1 MKILITGG
9 NGMLGR
15 TLAKTLAEH
24 QIAIADL
31 PNCDITDPASLD
43 KTMQAQQPDL
53 IIHCAAM
60 TQVDACEE
68 KPDQAFK
75 INETGSE
82 NVAKSAAKYN
92 ARLIAISTD
101 YVFDGDATAPY
112 QEDHPTNP
120 KTVYG
125 KSKLAGERKIQEFC
139 PNHLILRIA
148 WLYGPGGPSFLHTM
162 LKLADGTRPQL
173 KVVNDQSGNPTSTLA
188 VANHIRLL
196 LDHPGITGIMHLTCE
211 GTATWFEF
219 ATEIFRQAKVKQ
231 AVIPCTTE
239 EFPRPAPRP
248 HYSSL
253 DNKRLRDCGLPPMP
267 HWKDALAE
275 FIPTLGD

>member
-15 TLAKTLAEH
+15 TLAKTLGEH

-31 PNCDITDPASLD
+31 PNCDITDQASLD
-43 KTMQAQQPDL
+43 KIMQAKQPDL

-68 KPDQAFK
+68 KPEQAFK

-125 KSKLAGERKIQEFC
+125 KSKLAGERRIQDFC

-173 KVVNDQSGNPTSTLA
+173 KVVNDQSGNPTSTFA

-219 ATEIFRQAKVKQ
+219 ATEIFRQAKVNQ

-275 FIPTLGD
+275 FIPTLSD

>member
-1 MKILITGG
+1 
-9 NGMLGR
+9 MLGR
-15 TLAKTLAEH
+15 TLAKTLGEH

-31 PNCDITDPASLD
+31 PNCDITDQASLD
-43 KTMQAQQPDL
+43 KIMQAKQPDL

-68 KPDQAFK
+68 KPEQAFK

-125 KSKLAGERKIQEFC
+125 KSKLAGERRIQDFC

-173 KVVNDQSGNPTSTLA
+173 KVVNDQSGNPTSTFA

-219 ATEIFRQAKVKQ
+219 ATEIFRQAKVNQ

-275 FIPTLGD
+275 FIPTLSD

>member
-24 QIAIADL
+24 EIAIADL
-31 PNCDITDPASLD
+31 PNCDITDQASLD
-43 KTMQAQQPDL
+43 KIMQAQQPDL

-173 KVVNDQSGNPTSTLA
+173 KVVNDQSGNPTSTFA

-275 FIPTLGD
+275 FIPTLSD